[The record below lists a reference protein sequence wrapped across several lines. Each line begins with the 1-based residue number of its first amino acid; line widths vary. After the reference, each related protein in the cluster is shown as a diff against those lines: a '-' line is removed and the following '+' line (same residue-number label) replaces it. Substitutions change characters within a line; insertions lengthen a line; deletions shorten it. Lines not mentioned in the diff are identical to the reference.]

1 MPLLTK
7 IVLMLSFRGKLEPE
21 KYFTSIIE
29 NYSLRNRLQK
39 LFESDSLKKNG
50 KKMNCMSYIELW
62 HAHVAS
68 LRGLCLKLQ
77 SRVSSCLTEN
87 DIGLRLLQYNK
98 AIKIHPHTN
107 IKPVMKT
114 NKTWKT
120 LEKNHSY
127 VNV

>member
-1 MPLLTK
+1 
-7 IVLMLSFRGKLEPE
+7 
-21 KYFTSIIE
+21 
-29 NYSLRNRLQK
+29 
-39 LFESDSLKKNG
+39 
-50 KKMNCMSYIELW
+50 MNCMSYIELW

-107 IKPVMKT
+107 IKPVIKT
-114 NKTWKT
+114 NKSWKT
-120 LEKNHSY
+120 LEKKSLIRQGLS
-127 VNV
+127 VKLIDKATESSLCFQFSTSSQM